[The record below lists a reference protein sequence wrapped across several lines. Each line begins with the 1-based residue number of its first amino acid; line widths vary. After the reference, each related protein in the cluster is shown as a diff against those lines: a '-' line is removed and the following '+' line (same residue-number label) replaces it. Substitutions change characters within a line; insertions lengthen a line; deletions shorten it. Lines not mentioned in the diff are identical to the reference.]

1 MIAAITRAHSR
12 AACSPPPVRP
22 VNRPY
27 AVFGRFLELSV
38 TTTDIAASV
47 QFYERLGFAQLAT
60 GDTWSHPYGVV
71 SDGRLCL
78 GLHQRRG
85 PARLLS
91 FVRPELARHVH
102 ELRAAGFEPHY
113 IRLGDSDFHELQLH
127 DPSGLG
133 IALLEARTFS
143 PPRPDRGP
151 AHCGWFSSIS
161 VPSLDTEAV
170 QAFWEHAGF
179 VALAVADDPL
189 VRVALTSD
197 TLTLT
202 LHGPRAIETPVL
214 VFTDPQMPAR
224 LERLAALGVHGSPE
238 LPAGL
243 DRRANALIEAP
254 EGTLLL
260 LLEAES

>member
-1 MIAAITRAHSR
+1 M
-12 AACSPPPVRP
+12 
-22 VNRPY
+22 
-27 AVFGRFLELSV
+27 FGRFLELSL

-47 QFYERLGFAQLAT
+47 QFYEQLGFTQLTT
-60 GDTWSHPYGVV
+60 GDTWTHPYGVL

-85 PARLLS
+85 PSTMLS
-91 FVRPELARHVH
+91 FVRPELVQHVH

-127 DPSGLG
+127 DPAGQN

-143 PPRPDRGP
+143 PPRRDHPGSG
-151 AHCGWFSSIS
+151 CGWFSSYS
-161 VPSLDTEAV
+161 VPALDTEV
-170 QAFWEHAGF
+170 VRAFWENAGF
-179 VALAVADDPL
+179 VALEVPDDPL
-189 VRVALTSD
+189 AQIALTSD

-202 LHGPRAIETPVL
+202 LHRPRAIAAPVL
-214 VFTDPQMPAR
+214 VFADPLMPAR
-224 LERLAALGVHGSPE
+224 LEALAGSGIVGGAE

-243 DRRANALIEAP
+243 DRNANALLEAP

-260 LLEAES
+260 LVSAEV